1 MKDLTTQELKDELTS
16 RGYYTENLWH
26 IDDVQDKF
34 KDVSDDDA
42 QDILDEVLTSD
53 WITEK
58 IQEGIYDIG
67 KERGYNERD

>member
-1 MKDLTTQELKDELTS
+1 MKNNNKTRKALMDT
-16 RGYYTENLWH
+16 GYYVGNIWH
-26 IDDVQDKF
+26 IDDVKDKF

-42 QDILDEVLTSD
+42 QDVLDEVLTSH
-53 WITEK
+53 WIIEK

>member
-1 MKDLTTQELKDELTS
+1 MKSKIKS
-16 RGYYTENLWH
+16 RKVLMDAGYYVGNLWH

-42 QDILDEVLTSD
+42 QDVLDEVLTSH

-67 KERGYNERD
+67 NERGYNERD